1 MRQQT
6 RGDVLRIPTSQA
18 ACQALDNPAR
28 KPNPTPQSYTS
39 DSWVRTQALIRR
51 GKGHAVHWQSCGW
64 LRAQRG
70 VGRVLR
76 KGRAPARR
84 ASTGLHGS
92 AEGPAPA
99 SVGAVRTASPEAAA
113 AWDDGRKE
121 ALGTAGSRRAAG
133 TAGRAAAVIRASGSR
148 PDPWRRQWEQRANPR

>member
-6 RGDVLRIPTSQA
+6 RGNVLWIPTSQA

-51 GKGHAVHWQSCGW
+51 GTGHAVHWQSCRW
-64 LRAQRG
+64 LWGAAG
-70 VGRVLR
+70 SGP
-76 KGRAPARR
+76 GPAEGQG
-84 ASTGLHGS
+84 SGETGLHGPPR
-92 AEGPAPA
+92 ERRGPGTGER
-99 SVGAVRTASPEAAA
+99 GAVRAASPEAAA